1 MTNNQQR
8 RLTDGRLVN
17 SAIGSNNSKLGGNQS
32 NYLVS
37 NDGVQ
42 TMDLPRNMLGPRK
55 AEPSNRATPLL
66 IPPLKYIV
74 YNNPQ
79 VVYDFL
85 ISKSYNV
92 EPSIP
97 STYQFARIFV
107 KENGDPGILELVK
120 AAHPDAALIL
130 KAMGHKEDSSF
141 CCGFNGDNNAPE
153 AKTSTT
159 ENTTSTTGTSER
171 EPAPKSESKAEEWIK
186 LNTKT
191 IIIILVIVVF
201 FLIINRTTKA
211 A

>member
-1 MTNNQQR
+1 MTGYNHKK
-8 RLTDGRLVN
+8 LTDGRLQDNRV
-17 SAIGSNNSKLGGNQS
+17 GSHNSKLGGGNHS

-42 TMDLPRNMLGPRK
+42 TMDLPRNMVGPRR
-55 AEPSNRATPLL
+55 AEPSNRSTPLL

-79 VVYDFL
+79 VCYDFL
-85 ISKSYNV
+85 ISKGYNV

-107 KENGDPGILELVK
+107 KENGDPGILELVG
-120 AAHPDAALIL
+120 AAHPDKDTIIKSLGL
-130 KAMGHKEDSSF
+130 DKKESNFGETPATTPPAVTSATTS
-141 CCGFNGDNNAPE
+141 GEE
-153 AKTSTT
+153 AKESKT
-159 ENTTSTTGTSER
+159 
-171 EPAPKSESKAEEWIK
+171 ESKAEEWIK

-201 FLIINRTTKA
+201 FLVINRSTKA
-211 A
+211 